1 MKKVAILFI
10 VLLTS
15 SFVFAQNTYVP
26 DDKFEQAYASGSNK
40 GKLNEKECLPYNT
53 CNIGINNNSSKVF
66 AIDLIK

>member
-1 MKKVAILFI
+1 MYPMTNL
-10 VLLTS
+10 S
-15 SFVFAQNTYVP
+15 RH
-26 DDKFEQAYASGSNK
+26 YASGSNK

>member
-1 MKKVAILFI
+1 MTNL
-10 VLLTS
+10 S
-15 SFVFAQNTYVP
+15 RH
-26 DDKFEQAYASGSNK
+26 YASGSNK

>member
-26 DDKFEQAYASGSNK
+26 DDKFEQA
-40 GKLNEKECLPYNT
+40 L
-53 CNIGINNNSSKVF
+53 
-66 AIDLIK
+66 IDLGYDSKNGVAKIGLFNGSDRQFH